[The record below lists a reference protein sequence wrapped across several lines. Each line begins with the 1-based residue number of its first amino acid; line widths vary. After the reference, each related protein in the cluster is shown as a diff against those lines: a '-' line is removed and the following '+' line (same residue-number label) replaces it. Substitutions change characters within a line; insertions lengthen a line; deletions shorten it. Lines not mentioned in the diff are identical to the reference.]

1 MVFVESVES
10 VEEMRRV
17 NQEIP
22 ARTIANM
29 VETGRTPLL
38 TAGELQD
45 IGYDMV
51 VFPISTLFV
60 AAKAVYDM
68 LVDLR
73 ANGTTRNY
81 LDRMMSFSQFN
92 DFIGLPLVRE
102 LEENRFDSVEKKLR

>member
-1 MVFVESVES
+1 MRMVNEA
-10 VEEMRRV
+10 
-17 NQEIP
+17 IAKP
-22 ARTIANM
+22 TIANM

-38 TAGELQD
+38 TAAQLQE

-68 LVDLR
+68 LMDLR
-73 ANGTTRNY
+73 ANGTTRNC
-81 LDRMMSFSQFN
+81 LDEMMSFSQFN

-102 LEENRFDSVEKKLR
+102 LEENRFDSVAKKLR